1 MGNIYLYAAFFRK
14 EIIKRIESVARN
26 DDRQWWTIYKTEPE
40 FNKLEDSMGVGPLDL
55 EKFPLFRLAA
65 YADDKDYGAVLSIKE
80 FRKKNKTHYLLV
92 VQTDSYAPYV
102 SGINQKSWR
111 EI

>member
-1 MGNIYLYAAFFRK
+1 MGYAAYFRK
-14 EIIKRIESVARN
+14 ELIKQIESRARN
-26 DDRQWWTIYKTEPE
+26 DDEQWWTIYKTESE
-40 FNKLEDSMGVGPLDL
+40 FNKLDDTMGVGPLDL
-55 EKFPLFRLAA
+55 EKFPLFRLDA
-65 YADDKDYGAVLSIKE
+65 YADDKDYGAVLSMRE

-92 VQTDSYAPYV
+92 VQTEYYAPYV